1 MFSKT
6 TRNLVQKVRN
16 KSSTTN
22 INNNTVIPT
31 EVNEND
37 NTDHGFYSENSHKIV
52 NKSFLCHQYS
62 ADDINNYLSV
72 QPNKETVDDLK
83 QIIPNNRNVT
93 ISSLS
98 SSSTSSSSSSS
109 FIPQISNDT
118 SSNNKQPIS
127 PTKKPI
133 TSIVNPIKYDPKSLK
148 LGGRPQS
155 ICSMTSVTSSSFSSP
170 PPCSSLSTK
179 TKKQPHLND
188 FKRVVITSSPNNG
201 LTTNTNPYLISSSAT
216 SPSSTSSSSSSLK
229 LQSTPP
235 PSSFSSSTS
244 SISNNYLNKNN
255 SPILLSSLS
264 AKQHIQITPNSKI
277 VAKIA
282 DSLNKFRQAANDDIT
297 STSADNINNCDDDLD
312 NNQQIKNKNAKKSN
326 EIWLEYGCI

>member
-6 TRNLVQKVRN
+6 TRHLVQKVRN

-22 INNNTVIPT
+22 ISNNTVIPT

-37 NTDHGFYSENSHKIV
+37 ITDHGFYSENTHKIV

-72 QPNKETVDDLK
+72 QPNKETVDDIK
-83 QIIPNNRNVT
+83 QIIHNNRNVT

-109 FIPQISNDT
+109 SIPQISNDT
-118 SSNNKQPIS
+118 SPNKQPIS
-127 PTKKPI
+127 PKNKQI
-133 TSIVNPIKYDPKSLK
+133 KSIVNPIKYDPKSLK

-179 TKKQPHLND
+179 TNKQQHLND
-188 FKRVVITSSPNNG
+188 FKRVVITSSPNDG
-201 LTTNTNPYLISSSAT
+201 LTTNTNPYLLSSSAT
-216 SPSSTSSSSSSLK
+216 SPSSSSSSVK

-235 PSSFSSSTS
+235 PSSSSSSTS

-264 AKQHIQITPNSKI
+264 ARQHLQITPNSKI

-297 STSADNINNCDDDLD
+297 LAPADNINNCDDDLD
-312 NNQQIKNKNAKKSN
+312 NNQHIKNKNAKKSN

>member
-22 INNNTVIPT
+22 INNNNVIPT

-37 NTDHGFYSENSHKIV
+37 NTDHGFYSENTHKIV

-72 QPNKETVDDLK
+72 QPNKETVDDFK

-98 SSSTSSSSSSS
+98 SSSTSSSSSS
-109 FIPQISNDT
+109 IPQISNDT

-127 PTKKPI
+127 PTKKQI

-179 TKKQPHLND
+179 TNKQQHLND

-201 LTTNTNPYLISSSAT
+201 LTANTNPYLISSSAT
-216 SPSSTSSSSSSLK
+216 SPSSTSSSSSSVK

-235 PSSFSSSTS
+235 PSSSSSTS
-244 SISNNYLNKNN
+244 SISNLKKNN

-264 AKQHIQITPNSKI
+264 ARQHLQITPNSKI

-297 STSADNINNCDDDLD
+297 LTLADNINNCDDDLD
-312 NNQQIKNKNAKKSN
+312 NNQQINKKNAKKSN